1 MKKAPEKE
9 IPAVCAAG
17 SYKSNF
23 NITLAS
29 NNSTPRQSWRARVPF
44 KFLPVSA
51 ELLASKL
58 FREAKR

>member
-17 SYKSNF
+17 SNKLKSTVAL
-23 NITLAS
+23 IS
-29 NNSTPRQSWRARVPF
+29 KNSTPRQPWRARVPF